1 MATPQIKTPAG
12 SSARRHPRRVMVAC
26 LLASIAPVFA
36 QAADYSVRCLT
47 EPIGDVYLSTTVA
60 GTIAKINCSEGS
72 FIEKGFVI
80 IQLDSRSEE
89 LEVERR
95 QYFVENLKTELDRS
109 EILQEKTASIAAEEV
124 EKKRA
129 EYRIAS
135 AELELAREQLAKRQ
149 IVAPIAGVV
158 TDLPLKVG
166 EYCEPPKVL
175 VRVVDSR
182 QFYVIANVDPV
193 EGRKLSVGDA
203 LRLVVGA
210 GSDTITLTGSLT
222 FASPVV
228 DPASGLM
235 RIRAVFDNPDGH
247 VRPGVAGQLFLKP

>member
-1 MATPQIKTPAG
+1 MATPHDKFLAG
-12 SSARRHPRRVMVAC
+12 SIRSNPLRLASLC
-26 LLASIAPVFA
+26 LLTAVASLAV
-36 QAADYSVRCLT
+36 QGADYSVRCLT

-72 FIEKGFVI
+72 FIEEGFVI

-95 QYFVENLKTELDRS
+95 QYFVENLKAELERS
-109 EILQEKTASIAAEEV
+109 ELLKEKTASIAAEEV

-135 AELELAREQLAKRQ
+135 AELELAREQLSKRR
-149 IVAPIAGVV
+149 IVSPIAGVV
-158 TDLPLKVG
+158 TDIPLKVG

-182 QFYVIANVDPV
+182 QFYVIANIDPV
-193 EGRKLSVGDA
+193 EGRSLSVGDP
-203 LRLVVGA
+203 LRLVVGS
-210 GSDTITLTGSLT
+210 GSDAVTLTGKLT

-235 RIRAVFDNPDGH
+235 RIRAVFDNPENR
-247 VRPGVAGQLFLKP
+247 VRPGVAGQLYLKP

>member
-1 MATPQIKTPAG
+1 MPRIPNFPRVAPLIFLAFAAALAG
-12 SSARRHPRRVMVAC
+12 SAAEYSA
-26 LLASIAPVFA
+26 
-36 QAADYSVRCLT
+36 RCLT

-60 GTIAKINCSEGS
+60 GTVAKIHCAEGS
-72 FIEKGFVI
+72 FIDAGFVI
-80 IQLDSRSEE
+80 LELDRRSEE

-95 QYFVENLKTELDRS
+95 RFFVQNLKEELGRS
-109 EILQEKTASIAAEEV
+109 ELLLEKTTSIATEEV

-129 EYRIAS
+129 EFRIAS

-175 VRVVDSR
+175 VRIVDSR
-182 QFYVIANVDPV
+182 RFYSVANIDPV
-193 EGRKLSVGDA
+193 AGRNLRVGDPV
-203 LRLVVGA
+203 RLEIATNGDVESAVGHV
-210 GSDTITLTGSLT
+210 T
-222 FASPVV
+222 FVSPVV

-235 RIRAVFDNPDGH
+235 RIRAVFDNPEGR
-247 VRPGVAGQLFLKP
+247 VRPGVAGQLFLQP